1 MAHKT
6 NSQGCLTAGKADTS
20 YLFYMSNNQ
29 KMQATS
35 LQEFQNSQF
44 GTVRTVQVDNQP
56 YFVGRDVAIAL
67 GYAKPENA
75 LSQHVD
81 NEDTLKQG
89 IPDRQGF
96 IQKTTL
102 INESGLYALVFGSKL
117 PAAKQFK
124 RWVTSEVLPTIRR
137 TGGYGVEQGW
147 PSDMQVIRA
156 AARIAGGQAALS
168 RFLGIGESTISE
180 VVNGCGR
187 PSGDM
192 VRFVVETCR
201 RIVALGATD
210 GVQVCRPESICRL
223 PRYRMNR
230 LTPNR
235 MIHLLT
241 LAHRIEDERL
251 RLELVRELT
260 EGGAR

>member
-1 MAHKT
+1 MQT
-6 NSQGCLTAGKADTS
+6 FNSA
-20 YLFYMSNNQ
+20 
-29 KMQATS
+29 
-35 LQEFQNSQF
+35 QF
-44 GTVRTVQVDNQP
+44 GELRTQLGPDGRVWFCLNDVMKSLGLSNVTKLKSRLNERGCTISAVGVQTGVKKDETPSIQ
-56 YFVGRDVAIAL
+56 VVKML
-67 GYAKPENA
+67 
-75 LSQHVD
+75 
-81 NEDTLKQG
+81 
-89 IPDRQGF
+89 F
-96 IQKTTL
+96 IDEP
-102 INESGLYALVFGSKL
+102 NLYRCVFQSRK
-117 PAAKQFK
+117 AEAEKFQD
-124 RWVTSEVLPTIRR
+124 WVFEEVLPTIRR
-137 TGGYGVEQGW
+137 TGGYGAGQA
-147 PSDMQVIRA
+147 SDRDVIRA
-156 AARIAGGQAALS
+156 AARIAGGQASLS

-223 PRYRMNR
+223 PRYRMRNR

>member
-1 MAHKT
+1 MLESTKT
-6 NSQGCLTAGKADTS
+6 NVQT
-20 YLFYMSNNQ
+20 F
-29 KMQATS
+29 
-35 LQEFQNSQF
+35 NSAQF
-44 GTVRTVQVDNQP
+44 GELRTQLGPDGRVWFCLNDVMKSLGLSNVTKLKSRLNERGCTISAVGVQTGVKKDETPSIQ
-56 YFVGRDVAIAL
+56 VVKML
-67 GYAKPENA
+67 
-75 LSQHVD
+75 
-81 NEDTLKQG
+81 
-89 IPDRQGF
+89 F
-96 IQKTTL
+96 IDEP
-102 INESGLYALVFGSKL
+102 NLYRCVFQSRK
-117 PAAKQFK
+117 AEAEKFQD
-124 RWVTSEVLPTIRR
+124 WVFEEVLPTIRR
-137 TGGYGVEQGW
+137 TGGYGAGQA
-147 PSDMQVIRA
+147 SDRDVIRA
-156 AARIAGGQAALS
+156 AARIAGGQASLS

-223 PRYRMNR
+223 PRYRMRNR

>member
-1 MAHKT
+1 M
-6 NSQGCLTAGKADTS
+6 TAGKADTS
-20 YLFYMSNNQ
+20 YFFYMSNNQ

-89 IPDRQGF
+89 IPDRQGV

-117 PAAKQFK
+117 PSAKQFK

-137 TGGYGVEQGW
+137 TGGYGMGVACDRE
-147 PSDMQVIRA
+147 VIRA

-180 VVNGCGR
+180 VVNGSGR

-210 GVQVCRPESICRL
+210 DVQVCRPESICRL
-223 PRYRMNR
+223 PRYRMRNR

-241 LAHRIEDERL
+241 LAHRIEDETL

>member
-1 MAHKT
+1 
-6 NSQGCLTAGKADTS
+6 
-20 YLFYMSNNQ
+20 
-29 KMQATS
+29 MQATS

-124 RWVTSEVLPTIRR
+124 KWVTSEVLPAIRR
-137 TGGYGVEQGW
+137 TGSYGVGPAKVLQKYGVQG
-147 PSDMQVIRA
+147 
-156 AARIAGGQAALS
+156 
-168 RFLGIGESTISE
+168 
-180 VVNGCGR
+180 VVYDGR
-187 PSGDM
+187 VLYPYADI
-192 VRFVVETCR
+192 VR
-201 RIVALGATD
+201 ALGGSARGGTTSRRNKYPQHFCKLYGRNFITQQYVEQLARYYKSRTSQLALD
-210 GVQVCRPESICRL
+210 FELEPDRL
-223 PRYRMNR
+223 V
-230 LTPNR
+230 
-235 MIHLLT
+235 HLLT
-241 LAHRIEDERL
+241 LAHRIKDERL
-251 RLELVRELT
+251 RLELVQELT
-260 EGGAR
+260 RGGVQ

>member
-1 MAHKT
+1 
-6 NSQGCLTAGKADTS
+6 
-20 YLFYMSNNQ
+20 
-29 KMQATS
+29 MQATS

-117 PAAKQFK
+117 PSAKQFK

-137 TGGYGVEQGW
+137 TGGYGMGVACDRE
-147 PSDMQVIRA
+147 VIRS

-180 VVNGCGR
+180 VVNGSGR

-201 RIVALGATD
+201 RIVALGVTD
-210 GVQVCRPESICRL
+210 DVQVCRPESICRL
-223 PRYRMNR
+223 PRYRMRNR

-241 LAHRIEDERL
+241 LAHRIEDETL